1 VDLLTEH
8 LVDLLDLIYLLDQ
21 EDLEDLLNLHYLLGL
36 LVLRFLFQHSRLHQE
51 LRNLE
56 DLLGL

>member
-21 EDLEDLLNLHYLLGL
+21 EDLEDLMNLLNLRGL
-36 LVLRFLFQHSRLHQE
+36 LVLRFLFQQARLHQE
-51 LRNLE
+51 LTNLE